1 MPDEPQYIDPLS
13 VTQNKATELAMG
25 VEKKLI
31 AEAAKSSEIKNEG
44 GNPGF
49 KQDAKIQNNY
59 NWRGYTILIVE
70 DNFISFKLL
79 EVLLR
84 NSQAIIHHADN
95 GLKAIEKVKLFPEI
109 NLVLMDIQL
118 PVINGYEATAEIKKI
133 RADLPV
139 IAQTANTMDDDS
151 QKCASYGCDG
161 YITKPINFELLFKLV
176 DGFLRKKE

>member
-1 MPDEPQYIDPLS
+1 MSDDTQYRNPLS
-13 VTQNKATELAMG
+13 DLQIKAIEVAMAA
-25 VEKKLI
+25 EKKLI
-31 AEAAKSSEIKNEG
+31 AESAMSSEIKNEIG
-44 GNPGF
+44 KTGL

-59 NWRGYTILIVE
+59 NWLGYTILIVE

-84 NSQAIIHHADN
+84 NSQVIIHHADN

-118 PVINGYEATAEIKKI
+118 PIINGYEATAEIKKI

-139 IAQTANTMDDDS
+139 IAQTANTMDDD
-151 QKCASYGCDG
+151 QLKCASYGCDG
-161 YITKPINFELLFKLV
+161 YITKPINFELFFKLV
-176 DGFLRKKE
+176 DTFLKKKE